1 MLAATYLAARTI
13 EVGQGAAVEPGPGE
27 VRLNVAVT
35 GICGTDLH
43 VYHGAMDA
51 RVRVPLV
58 LGHEMSGVVVEI
70 GSGVEGW
77 SIGDPATVMPI
88 AWCGQCPACRAGNT
102 HVCHALNFIGIDS
115 TGSMQTSWT
124 VPARTLVHLPAS
136 LPIDLGALV
145 EPTAVAVHDVGRA
158 ALIEGERT
166 LVIGGGPVGL
176 LVALVARTVG
186 ADVVIV
192 EVNPYR
198 RNVAASL
205 GLRTLDPA
213 TVDVA
218 AFVADWTNTAGVDAA
233 FEVSGTEAGVE
244 TAIQGL
250 RVRGRLIVVGIH
262 PRPALVNLHR
272 VFWRELSIH
281 GARVYER
288 SDFERAVIL
297 IATGAVPVQPLI
309 STVVPLARV
318 AEAFETLDAG
328 GEVLKV
334 FIDCRE
340 AGS

>member
-1 MLAATYLAARTI
+1 MLAARYLAARTI
-13 EVGQGAAVEPGPGE
+13 EVGRGTAVEPGPGE
-27 VRLNVAVT
+27 VRLSVATT

-51 RVRVPLV
+51 RVQVPLV
-58 LGHEMSGVVVEI
+58 LGHEMSGFVAET
-70 GSGVEGW
+70 GPGVEGW
-77 SIGDPATVMPI
+77 SIGAPATVMPI

-124 VPARTLVHLPAS
+124 VQARTLVHLPAS

-158 ALIEGERT
+158 TLLPGERT

-176 LVALVARTVG
+176 LIALVARTVG
-186 ADVVIV
+186 ADVVIA

-198 RNVAASL
+198 RNVASGL
-205 GLRTLDPA
+205 GLRSLDPA
-213 TVDVA
+213 TADVA
-218 AFVADWTNTAGVDAA
+218 AFVADWTNAAGVDVA

-244 TAIQGL
+244 TAIQSL

-262 PRPALVNLHR
+262 PKPALVNLHR

-288 SDFERAVIL
+288 RDFEQAVAL
-297 IATGAVPVQPLI
+297 IASGAVPAQSLV
-309 STVVPLARV
+309 STVVPLSRA

-334 FIDCRE
+334 LIDCRE
-340 AGS
+340 AAA